1 VAEIEQTQLP
11 GVGVRYE
18 FTTADGLRIGVVHHR
33 AGRREL
39 FVCTPEDPDSAIV
52 TLDLSDD
59 EVHDLVD
66 VLGGSRVVENL
77 SHLQQQI
84 EGLAID
90 WITVDP
96 DSAFT
101 GRTIGDARLRTQ
113 TGASVVAVI
122 RDGTSTPAPGP
133 ETEFRGGDVLVVV
146 GTAKG
151 LEAVVEILRPL

>member
-59 EVHDLVD
+59 AD
-66 VLGGSRVVENL
+66 GC
-77 SHLQQQI
+77 
-84 EGLAID
+84 
-90 WITVDP
+90 
-96 DSAFT
+96 F
-101 GRTIGDARLRTQ
+101 RLPMR
-113 TGASVVAVI
+113 
-122 RDGTSTPAPGP
+122 
-133 ETEFRGGDVLVVV
+133 
-146 GTAKG
+146 
-151 LEAVVEILRPL
+151 